1 MRYLLH
7 RMKRFCG
14 FITGFVFFI
23 SGILKLMDPV
33 GTGLIVKEYLD
44 FIHLGF
50 LEPAAKVFGAI
61 LALTEA
67 ILGTGLIT
75 GVWRHI
81 ITPAVI
87 GLQSIFTL
95 VTLILV
101 IFNPEMDCGCFGEAV
116 HLTHWETFVK
126 NIILIA
132 LLLIYYIPSGQLG
145 ETKRRKYI
153 SFSIVTASVIM
164 FMFYSWAYMPL
175 VEYTEYRPGLSIK
188 NSNQVEYEAVFVYE
202 KDGRQ
207 ETFGLDNL
215 PDSTWTFVSADT
227 AVKSGKASGTGLSFY
242 GRNGE
247 YADTLATKGKVII
260 VSLYDTDI
268 KAKKLTRIKTFMKNA
283 EQAGFKAIL
292 LSSVPVDGIDN
303 AYTADYKTLIT
314 LNRSN
319 GGATCFRD
327 GYLISKWSMRG
338 YPDIADL
345 ERISSEDITEGIIGE
360 ETQESLTIQAFLLYV
375 FAVMLLL

>member
-44 FIHLGF
+44 FIHLGS

-247 YADTLATKGKVII
+247 YADTLAIKGKVII

-345 ERISSEDITEGIIGE
+345 ERISSEDITEGIIGK
-360 ETQESLTIQAFLLYV
+360 ETQESLTFQAFLLYV